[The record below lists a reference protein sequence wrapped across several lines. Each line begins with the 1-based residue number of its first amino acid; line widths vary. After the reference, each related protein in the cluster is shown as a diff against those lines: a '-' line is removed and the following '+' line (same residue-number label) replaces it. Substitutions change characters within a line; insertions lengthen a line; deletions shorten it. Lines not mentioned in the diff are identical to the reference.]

1 MLRPLFLT
9 RASIGLAA
17 TAAGPWAPAR
27 VNGSPTTTPTTS
39 YSAMSSARRAKSRP
53 CLRSRGTVS
62 NARAR
67 AHGYE
72 GGGGAYLSCVPY
84 ARARSGIALRGD
96 AWQWWDAA
104 AGSYARGAQ
113 PRPGS
118 VLVLRRTARLRDGH
132 LAVVSRVVSGREVLV
147 DHANWASGGLKG
159 LVARDQPVIDVSPG
173 NDWTQLRVWYPP
185 ARVVGSTVFPAY
197 GFIYRDLPRQASR

>member
-1 MLRPLFLT
+1 MSVRWKLRAAALLAVPL
-9 RASIGLAA
+9 ALAGC
-17 TAAGPWAPAR
+17 AG
-27 VNGSPTTTPTTS
+27 
-39 YSAMSSARRAKSRP
+39 
-53 CLRSRGTVS
+53 SRGTVS
-62 NARAR
+62 GGTARAY
-67 AHGYE
+67 GYE
-72 GGGGAYLSCVPY
+72 GGNGTYLSCVPY
-84 ARARSGIALRGD
+84 ARARSGLALRGD
-96 AWQWWDAA
+96 AWHWWDTA
-104 AGSYARGAQ
+104 AGSYARGSQ

-118 VLVLRRTARLRDGH
+118 VLVFRRTARLRDGH
-132 LAVVSRVVSGREVLV
+132 LAVVSRVVSNREVLV

>member
-1 MLRPLFLT
+1 MSVRRKLRAAALLAVPL
-9 RASIGLAA
+9 ALAGC
-17 TAAGPWAPAR
+17 AG
-27 VNGSPTTTPTTS
+27 
-39 YSAMSSARRAKSRP
+39 
-53 CLRSRGTVS
+53 SRGTVS
-62 NARAR
+62 GATAR

-72 GGGGAYLSCVPY
+72 GGNGTYLSCVPY
-84 ARARSGIALRGD
+84 ARARSGLALRGD
-96 AWQWWDAA
+96 AWQWWDTA
-104 AGSYARGAQ
+104 AGSYARGSR

-118 VLVLRRTARLRDGH
+118 VLVFRRTARLRDGH
-132 LAVVSRVVSGREVLV
+132 LAVVSRVVSDREVLV